1 MNKKSFISLFCCLI
15 IAVFLPPKLF
25 SLNLKDFQIRWD
37 VGSLAIGGVSNSED
51 SGVYC
56 NLRVFNLHFID
67 EESGLGAS
75 ISPFVWSGYPAKN
88 TEQLTDITTFVNC
101 ELYYDFFHYRKAFS
115 LEPVLSFNCL
125 GLSNLWDYQLDFG
138 LRFGLYY
145 DPIIF
150 KHMRA
155 EYFTTKAGL
164 KIVNNKPYA
173 YFDVG
178 INLLELLYIIA
189 YAKYEDVSY

>member
-1 MNKKSFISLFCCLI
+1 MNKKRLISLTCCFLMAGFFSTKAFAFNI
-15 IAVFLPPKLF
+15 NDFVF
-25 SLNLKDFQIRWD
+25 RWD
-37 VGSLAIGGVSNSED
+37 AGSISIGGVSNSED
-51 SGVYC
+51 YGMSG
-56 NLRVFNLHFID
+56 NLRIFNVHFID
-67 EESGLGAS
+67 EVSGFGAS

-88 TEQLTDITTFVNC
+88 TDQLVDLITFVNC
-101 ELYYDFFHYRKAFS
+101 ELYYDFFHYRKSFS
-115 LEPVLSFNCL
+115 LEPVVSINCL
-125 GLSNLWDYQLDFG
+125 GLINPWAYQLDFG

-145 DPIIF
+145 DPILL

-189 YAKYEDVSY
+189 YIKYDDVYY